1 MDVVL
6 SFFTGYLQKGNLI
19 LNHGDIARHY
29 LRLGKEC
36 VTWVEAVAHAAGIHF
51 QPWLQIFFFDV
62 VRTGAGR
69 ANGQC
74 PMLTLYLHI
83 AQISCCL
90 VNRPTCK

>member
-51 QPWLQIFFFDV
+51 QPWLQIFFS
-62 VRTGAGR
+62 TWCAL
-69 ANGQC
+69 GQVGLMASAPC
-74 PMLTLYLHI
+74 
-83 AQISCCL
+83 
-90 VNRPTCK
+90 